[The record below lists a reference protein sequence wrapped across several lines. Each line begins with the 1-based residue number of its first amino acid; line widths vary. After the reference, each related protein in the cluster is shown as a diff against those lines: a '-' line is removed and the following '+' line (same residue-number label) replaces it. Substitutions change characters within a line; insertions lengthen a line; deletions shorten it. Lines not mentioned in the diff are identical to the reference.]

1 MVYSLIRH
9 RLDSI
14 LLWLWSAAS
23 RLCFLLCLIIQ
34 LLNKRITQPTPLL
47 TDKIRQN
54 PTTLVKS

>member
-23 RLCFLLCLIIQ
+23 RLCFLLRLVIQ

-47 TDKIRQN
+47 ADKICQN
-54 PTTLVKS
+54 PTT

>member
-14 LLWLWSAAS
+14 LLWLWCAAS
-23 RLCFLLCLIIQ
+23 RLCFLLRLIIQ

-54 PTTLVKS
+54 PTT